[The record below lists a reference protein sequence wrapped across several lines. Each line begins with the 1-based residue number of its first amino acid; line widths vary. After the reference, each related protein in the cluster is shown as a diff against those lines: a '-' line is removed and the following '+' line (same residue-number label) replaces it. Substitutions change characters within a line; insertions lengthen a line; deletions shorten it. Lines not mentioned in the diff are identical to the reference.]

1 MRMTFLSKYREVG
14 LLLLRLSLGVF
25 FLLLTAP
32 IVFGGARQW
41 ARFGQPLHHFGLH
54 GNLQWWG
61 LAGALAQMIGALLLI
76 AGWFF
81 RPGVILVLI
90 WMVVHALVVWK
101 AGGLVALTSL
111 EMCLIV
117 ATLFLIGPGKYSGD
131 KA

>member
-14 LLLLRLSLGVF
+14 LLLLRLSLGV
-25 FLLLTAP
+25 LLTAP

-41 ARFGQPLHHFGLH
+41 ARFGLPLHHFGLH
-54 GNLQWWG
+54 ANLQWWG
-61 LAGALAQMIGALLLI
+61 LAGALVQMISAVLLI

-101 AGGLVALTSL
+101 GGGLLALT
-111 EMCLIV
+111 
-117 ATLFLIGPGKYSGD
+117 
-131 KA
+131 